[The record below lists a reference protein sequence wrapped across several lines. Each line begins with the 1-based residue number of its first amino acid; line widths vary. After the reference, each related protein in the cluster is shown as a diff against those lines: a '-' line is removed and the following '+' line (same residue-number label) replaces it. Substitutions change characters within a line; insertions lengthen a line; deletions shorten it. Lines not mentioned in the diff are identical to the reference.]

1 MNATYIRIDLMR
13 QLRDIGNITFV
24 VLMPV
29 VMYLIFGASQEGGAD
44 QAGHANVKFY
54 VMASMAAYGAA
65 LAATSIAGGAG
76 VEQMQGWGRQIGLT
90 PVTNRAIVGMKVIVS
105 LIITAAAIIAI
116 YLTGYLTGAR
126 ADNAGI
132 WVATFALTLAGST
145 LYALFGYMVALR
157 FKSESALGVATGLLV
172 LMSFVGNV
180 FMPLSG
186 TMLEVGRFTP
196 LYGYVGLVR
205 WPQLE
210 GVLVTGDNQS
220 DSIWLLLGNFAVW
233 MIVFGVL
240 AVSAVRK
247 GRDRQ

>member
-1 MNATYIRIDLMR
+1 
-13 QLRDIGNITFV
+13 
-24 VLMPV
+24 MPV
-29 VMYLIFGASQEGGAD
+29 VMYLIFGASQAGGAD

-90 PVTNRAIVGMKVIVS
+90 PVTNRGVVGMKVVVA
-105 LIITAAAIIAI
+105 LIITAVAILAI
-116 YLTGYLTGAR
+116 YFTGYFTGAR
-126 ADNAGI
+126 ADSLWI
-132 WVATFALTLAGST
+132 WLATFAITLAGSA
-145 LYALFGYMVALR
+145 LYALFGYVVALR

-210 GVLVTGDNQS
+210 GQLVAAENQS
-220 DSIWLLLGNFAVW
+220 DSIWLLAGNFAVW
-233 MIVFGVL
+233 TLIFGVL
-240 AVSAVRK
+240 AVSAVRR